1 MINPIRPPKGKSS
14 NRRPG
19 MALLASA
26 DSVGGRLFLLVVLLA
41 ASLLLISR
49 LGNGIE
55 VIGPPAPPTPDQSI
69 LQSTPP
75 AEAAIELNDAQ
86 LAELTEAYEHG
97 FNNPEPDDPCTRL
110 QLLPYKKLSAWRK
123 QFRKRGFTM
132 EKIKEMLA
140 HGRRVP
146 FTHPEKGVTYTKIF
160 DAKGNW
166 IVVDFVDCIIWQ
178 VAPYN
183 FK

>member
-1 MINPIRPPKGKSS
+1 MITPTRPPKGKSAS
-14 NRRPG
+14 QRSG
-19 MALLASA
+19 LALLGPVH
-26 DSVGGRLFLLVVLLA
+26 SVGGRLFLLVVLLV

-49 LGNGIE
+49 LGKGIE
-55 VIGPPAPPTPDQSI
+55 VINLPAPPTPDHSI
-69 LQSTPP
+69 LEATPP
-75 AEAAIELNDAQ
+75 PEAAIELTDAQ
-86 LAELTEAYEHG
+86 LVELTEAYEHG

-110 QLLPYKKLSAWRK
+110 QLLPHKKLSAWRK

-166 IVVDFVDCIIWQ
+166 IVVDFVDCLIWQ